1 MLSEIYAIKKGVEGA
16 KRRSPLNVDVLHDKI
31 YYLKEYLAITDWIE
45 KWVTF

>member
-16 KRRSPLNVDVLHDKI
+16 KRRSPLNLDVLHHKI

>member
-1 MLSEIYAIKKGVEGA
+1 MLSEIYAIKKEVEGA
-16 KRRSPLNVDVLHDKI
+16 KRRGPLNVDVLHDKI